1 MIGKHPRLHIQGMLK
16 TSYFHGGKNTAKTFK
31 IKSKLTLQRYSFPK
45 CPYIYTYIYRSISIH
60 MKNSTHSAKQQGQ
73 IILQADYNK
82 TTTEL
87 KNKHLNKN
95 SIHE

>member
-1 MIGKHPRLHIQGMLK
+1 
-16 TSYFHGGKNTAKTFK
+16 
-31 IKSKLTLQRYSFPK
+31 
-45 CPYIYTYIYRSISIH
+45 

-73 IILQADYNK
+73 TILQADYNK

-95 SIHE
+95 SMFPKAVRKESKN